1 MGLSPSQV
9 KPMTMKLVFAASPL
23 SMQHEGVR
31 ADWLARIMC
40 LNGRTCLPADCCFN
54 ELALK
59 IQLSMLFSTKRM
71 LSSSSYYY
79 LALKVKCKGF
89 EYLIVLLYS
98 IKIQIF
104 CTKCVTVY
112 L

>member
-1 MGLSPSQV
+1 MGVSPSQV
-9 KPMTMKLVFAASPL
+9 KPMTMKLIFAASPL

-40 LNGRTCLPADCCFN
+40 PNGGTCLPADCCFN

-71 LSSSSYYY
+71 LSSSSYYRH
-79 LALKVKCKGF
+79 
-89 EYLIVLLYS
+89 E
-98 IKIQIF
+98 
-104 CTKCVTVY
+104 
-112 L
+112 